1 MKTWLNS
8 IGAISVVAGVL
19 TLQTAAFGQ
28 VRVIISGGF
37 SAAYGDALPAF
48 ERATG
53 INIVT
58 TSGPSVGDGPNT
70 IGAQL
75 RRGVAADV
83 VILSR
88 EGLNELIAER
98 RIVAGTETDL
108 AQVRL
113 GVAVRVGSPKPDIST
128 VEAFKRTLLRAKG
141 VFASGTTGV
150 YLTSLLFPRL
160 GIATEMSGKIT
171 TSNEAL
177 ARGDAELAVQP
188 VSELL
193 GGHDVNFIGLLPQEL
208 QKLTVYAAAVVAS
221 SKEVDA
227 AKKLIAFLASQDA
240 AAAIENHGMERPL
253 R

>member
-8 IGAISVVAGVL
+8 IGAISILAGVL
-19 TLQTAAFGQ
+19 TLPTAAFGQ

-37 SAAYGDALPAF
+37 SAAYRDALPEF

-53 INIVT
+53 FNIVT
-58 TSGPSVGDGPNT
+58 MSGPSVGDGPNT

-113 GVAVRVGSPKPDIST
+113 GVARSC
-128 VEAFKRTLLRAKG
+128 R
-141 VFASGTTGV
+141 
-150 YLTSLLFPRL
+150 LTQAGYQYR
-160 GIATEMSGKIT
+160 
-171 TSNEAL
+171 
-177 ARGDAELAVQP
+177 
-188 VSELL
+188 
-193 GGHDVNFIGLLPQEL
+193 
-208 QKLTVYAAAVVAS
+208 
-221 SKEVDA
+221 
-227 AKKLIAFLASQDA
+227 
-240 AAAIENHGMERPL
+240 
-253 R
+253 